1 MSFLPVSSNVLAT
14 NVSAVLNP
22 ASVAAATTAAQT
34 FTVSANP
41 ALKGIKLHRPTI
53 VTYDTTPEFADLH
66 IHSARVSAADT
77 LTIVF
82 TNSNGA
88 SARDAAAAR
97 FNVIQF

>member
-1 MSFLPVSSNVLAT
+1 MAFLPVSSNVLAT

-34 FTVSANP
+34 FTVASNP
-41 ALKGIKLHRPTI
+41 ALKGIKLNRPTF
-53 VTYDTTPEFADLH
+53 VFYDAAPEFADLH
-66 IHSARVSAADT
+66 IHSARVSSADT